1 MAVRCHEV
9 WELISEYV
17 DGELGPVRVQSFEE
31 HVSGCVRCRA
41 VVEGTRNVVRLYR
54 DERMMPL
61 PAALRSGIR
70 RRLAFRIEP
79 QRGSAW
85 GWAVGLAAGG
95 ALALAMFSAGLPNM
109 GVSDGLS
116 AMSQP
121 AVGSLPAQ
129 VALVRT
135 GKLFHVLECPYMHGQ
150 VILLDTAEA
159 IREGYAPCPRCMG
172 QYLPHPLGAT
182 SGNDASA
189 DNIEDGVW

>member
-1 MAVRCHEV
+1 MGVRCHEV
-9 WELISEYV
+9 WELVSEYV
-17 DGELGPVRVQSFEE
+17 DGELASVQVQLFEE
-31 HVSGCVRCRA
+31 HVSGCERCRA

-61 PAALRSGIR
+61 PPTLRSGIR
-70 RRLAFRIEP
+70 RRLASRIEP

-85 GWAVGLAAGG
+85 GWAVGLATGG
-95 ALALAMFSAGLPNM
+95 ALALAMLSARLQDM

-129 VALVRT
+129 VALVRA
-135 GKLFHVLECPYMHGQ
+135 GKLFHVPECPYMHGQ
-150 VILLDTAEA
+150 VVLLDTSEA
-159 IREGYAPCPRCMG
+159 IREGYTPCPRCMG
-172 QYLPHPLGAT
+172 QYLRHPLGVSADSTAT
-182 SGNDASA
+182 A

>member
-1 MAVRCHEV
+1 MGVRCHEV

-17 DGELGPVRVQSFEE
+17 DGELGPVQVQSFDE

-54 DERMMPL
+54 DERMRPL
-61 PAALRSGIR
+61 PATLRSGIR
-70 RRLAFRIEP
+70 RRLASQIEP

-85 GWAVGLAAGG
+85 GWAVGLATGG
-95 ALALAMFSAGLPNM
+95 ALALAMFSAALPNM

-129 VALVRT
+129 VALVRA
-135 GKLFHVLECPYMHGQ
+135 GKLFHVPECPYMHGQ

-159 IREGYAPCPRCMG
+159 IREGYTPCPRCMG
-172 QYLPHPLGAT
+172 QYLPHPLGVS
-182 SGNDASA
+182 SGNTASA